1 MTICTGKHFKF
12 ESIPCP
18 GYGGSR
24 IKLIDHILL
33 STIFKIQNGGLLKI
47 KNSRINRSKL
57 ANFKPNHKKFH
68 KIH

>member
-18 GYGGSR
+18 GLGGSR
-24 IKLIDHILL
+24 IKLIDHILH

-47 KNSRINRSKL
+47 IYSRMNWLSKT
-57 ANFKPNHKKFH
+57 
-68 KIH
+68 ISE